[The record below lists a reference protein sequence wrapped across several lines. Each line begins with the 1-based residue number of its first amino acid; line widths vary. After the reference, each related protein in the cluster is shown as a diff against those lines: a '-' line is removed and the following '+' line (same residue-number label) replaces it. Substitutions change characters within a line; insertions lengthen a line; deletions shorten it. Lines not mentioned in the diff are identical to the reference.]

1 MTNPNPRHSF
11 ATVRIDADRAGQA
24 QPDYAD
30 HYNIRAHGSHV
41 KESDLDVLWS
51 TDDACT
57 LHL

>member
-1 MTNPNPRHSF
+1 MGSSF
-11 ATVRIDADRAGQA
+11 ATVRADADRAGQA

-30 HYNIRAHGSHV
+30 HYNVRAHGSHV